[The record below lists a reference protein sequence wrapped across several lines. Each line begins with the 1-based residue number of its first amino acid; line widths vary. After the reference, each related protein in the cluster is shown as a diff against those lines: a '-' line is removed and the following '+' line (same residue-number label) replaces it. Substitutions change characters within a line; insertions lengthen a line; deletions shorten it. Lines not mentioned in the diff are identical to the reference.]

1 MALKNYTTTISVD
14 KTIGEIQRL
23 LAKAGASKVMTEY
36 DDTGNIVA
44 LSFQLKLGEDYIA
57 FSLPTDWRPVEKVL
71 LQQRVVPAYRSE
83 EQARRTAWR
92 ITKDWVDAQLAIIE
106 TKMVTTAQVFLP
118 YAVTNSGETLYQH
131 IAQNNTLLL
140 GGGRDA

>member
-1 MALKNYTTTISVD
+1 MALKNYTTTISVE
-14 KTIGEIQRL
+14 KTIGEIQAM
-23 LAKAGASKVMTEY
+23 LAKAGASRTMTEY

-44 LSFQLKLGEDYIA
+44 LSFQLKLGEDFIA
-57 FSLPTDWRPVEKVL
+57 FKLPTDWRPVRDVL
-71 LQQRVVPAYRSE
+71 LRQRAVPEYRAE

-92 ITKDWVDAQLAIIE
+92 ITKDWIDAQLAIIE

-118 YAVTNSGETLYQH
+118 YAVTNSGESLYEH
-131 IAQNNTLLL
+131 IAQNNQLLL